1 MAQALEDQAGQGR
14 RQMENLARLERMI
27 SDITRAVEAHNHATR
42 RVREAL
48 GDLSST
54 TGDHEQAVEGL
65 TGVADRIGARA
76 RELADRVGRFRV
88 SDR

>member
-1 MAQALEDQAGQGR
+1 MD
-14 RQMENLARLERMI
+14 NLARLERMI

-76 RELADRVGRFRV
+76 SELADRVGRFRV